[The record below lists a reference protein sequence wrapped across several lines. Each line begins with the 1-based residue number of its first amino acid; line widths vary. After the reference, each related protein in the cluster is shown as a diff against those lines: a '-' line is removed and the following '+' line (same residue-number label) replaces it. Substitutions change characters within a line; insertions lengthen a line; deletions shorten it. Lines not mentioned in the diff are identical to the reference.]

1 MLQLADYDGKNVRA
15 ILKSGEIFEGEA
27 VYDSPDY
34 CYHEYGVEENA
45 LRFGVTDD
53 DGDDDIWLIWESEI
67 ERIELLDDAG
77 PENGF
82 WLHFACT
89 DNFVTTR
96 WSGGTTTQFLIFPR
110 EADYAGRDFLWRIS
124 SAAVEDRES
133 DFTSLPDYD
142 RFITPLA
149 GSMKLTRD
157 AGDPVL
163 LQPYDILAF
172 DGADPTH
179 SEGVCTDFNLM
190 LRKEQ
195 AFGRM
200 DVLRLTEEY
209 QPLPL
214 LPGIRDLLLW
224 CPDAPFRVRTPWSE
238 ITVPAGWHLIAE
250 NLRAFP
256 LSVSACDPSP
266 VRLLIAQAGET

>member
-1 MLQLADYDGKNVRA
+1 MIRLADYDGKNVRA
-15 ILKSGEIFEGEA
+15 VLKSGEIFEGEA
-27 VYDSPDY
+27 VHDSADY
-34 CYHEYGVEENA
+34 CFHEYGQEEEA

-67 ERIELLDDAG
+67 ERIEPLGDG
-77 PENGF
+77 SPEDGLR
-82 WLHFACT
+82 LHFACE

-110 EADYAGRDFLWRIS
+110 EADYAVRDFLWRIS

-142 RFITPLA
+142 RFITPIA
-149 GSMKLTRD
+149 GSMTLTRG
-157 AGDPVL
+157 AGEPVL

-179 SEGVCTDFNLM
+179 SEGICTDFNLM
-190 LRKEQ
+190 LRKGQ

-200 DVLRLTEEY
+200 DAVALTDEFRL
-209 QPLPL
+209 LPL

-224 CPDAPFRVRTPWSE
+224 CPDADFRLRTPWSE

-250 NLRAFP
+250 NLRPLP
-256 LSVSACDPSP
+256 LSVSGPSP
-266 VRLLIAQAGET
+266 ARLLLAQAGT